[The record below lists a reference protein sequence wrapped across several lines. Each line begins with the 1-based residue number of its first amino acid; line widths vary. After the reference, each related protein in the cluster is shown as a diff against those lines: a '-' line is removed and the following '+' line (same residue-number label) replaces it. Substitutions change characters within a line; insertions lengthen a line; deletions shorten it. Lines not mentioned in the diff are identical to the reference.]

1 MANQFLVEIH
11 DHISRSIE
19 TSVKELADAQS
30 RSDDPRTVFM
40 EGKINELKM
49 IRLYLSD
56 HFDLTT
62 QKYY

>member
-11 DHISRSIE
+11 DHISRRIE
-19 TSVKELADAQS
+19 TGVKELADAQS
-30 RSDDPRTVFM
+30 RGDDPHTVFM
-40 EGKINELKM
+40 EGKINELKI

>member
-11 DHISRSIE
+11 DYISRQIQAGVTERSAARSRQDVDRAAFLDGKI
-19 TSVKELADAQS
+19 KELNMM
-30 RSDDPRTVFM
+30 RRF
-40 EGKINELKM
+40 
-49 IRLYLSD
+49 LSD

>member
-11 DHISRSIE
+11 DYISRQIE
-19 TSVKELADAQS
+19 SGVKDRTDAQS
-30 RSDDPRTVFM
+30 RQDAERTAFM
-40 EGKINELKM
+40 DGKIDELEM
-49 IRLYLSD
+49 IRRFLSD

>member
-11 DHISRSIE
+11 DHISRRIE
-19 TSVKELADAQS
+19 TGVKELAEAQS
-30 RSDDPRTVFM
+30 KGDDARTVFM
-40 EGKINELKM
+40 DGKINELKM